1 MENITNATVIGLSV
15 VPAAPPSP
23 PTPPSLP
30 PPYEN
35 TTVEDQDI
43 TVVEILPIVPSP
55 PLPVEPS
62 DVGGGEISVD
72 FVIPT
77 EMLVT
82 MEPHPLVSIIVT
94 LSSEFKLQLCAA
106 TITIHFLY

>member
-1 MENITNATVIGLSV
+1 MIGLSV
-15 VPAAPPSP
+15 VPAVPPSP

-30 PPYEN
+30 PLYEN

-43 TVVEILPIVPSP
+43 TVVEIIPIVPPP

-62 DVGGGEISVD
+62 DAGSGEISID

-77 EMLVT
+77 EMRVT
-82 MEPHPLVSIIVT
+82 MEPHPLVCIIV
-94 LSSEFKLQLCAA
+94 LCYTEQWIYCAV
-106 TITIHFLY
+106 TITILLNYKAMGGLKQ